1 MSESMIMRGTVY
13 FLAAILFL
21 GAFQG
26 NIRHHAI
33 ALNDGMLSRIEG
45 ALDFWKDPCTWDGF
59 ATGAGIILCLS
70 WNVGGCVTAA
80 TGITKA
86 LKYDNCF

>member
-1 MSESMIMRGTVY
+1 MNESKITRAMVV

-21 GAFQG
+21 GTLQG
-26 NIRHHAI
+26 NMQHHGI
-33 ALNDGMLSRIEG
+33 ALDDRMLSQIEG
-45 ALDFWKDPCTWDGF
+45 ALDFWRDPCTWDGF